1 MTAPLIPS
9 ILLNPH
15 YDDRYFDVLDGFEEA
30 KYIHVQGNRI
40 LERLAALSPP
50 QRTLSIAETGFGA
63 ARTLAA
69 LIDTLNHAPLSDTTI
84 DYYSVELHPLA
95 PTQMQAILHQVKGC
109 DTALVSDIVEQ
120 YATVALDNHGWQR
133 FCISQPFGTIA
144 VQLWIGEALEMV
156 TALPQPVD
164 AWFLDGHGPKKNPAM
179 WRSELLMAI
188 GSKTA
193 AGGSATSF
201 TVAGHIRR
209 DLAQAGFNVVRREG
223 MGAKKSVL
231 QAFYP

>member
-1 MTAPLIPS
+1 MSSPHIPPL
-9 ILLNPH
+9 LLNPH

-50 QRTLSIAETGFGA
+50 QRSLCIAETGFGA

-69 LIDTLNHAPLSDTTI
+69 LIDTLNHSTLRDIAI
-84 DYYSVELHPLA
+84 NYYSVELHPLA
-95 PTQMQAILHQVKGC
+95 PTQMQAILQQVKGC
-109 DTALVSDIVEQ
+109 DTTLVSDIIEH
-120 YATVALDNHGWQR
+120 YAMVDFDNHGWQR

-156 TALPQPVD
+156 SALTQPVD

-209 DLAQAGFNVVRREG
+209 DLTQAGFNVVRREG
-223 MGAKKSVL
+223 IGAKKSVL
-231 QAFYP
+231 QACYP